1 MINLTD
7 ILESEDAGLS
17 EDLWFNV
24 AGPSVVV
31 DVTEVSS
38 LELNE
43 DDDSEVGGE
52 VTTEMLESSSISDII
67 TVGVSS

>member
-1 MINLTD
+1 MINLTN
-7 ILESEDAGLS
+7 ILESEDVALS